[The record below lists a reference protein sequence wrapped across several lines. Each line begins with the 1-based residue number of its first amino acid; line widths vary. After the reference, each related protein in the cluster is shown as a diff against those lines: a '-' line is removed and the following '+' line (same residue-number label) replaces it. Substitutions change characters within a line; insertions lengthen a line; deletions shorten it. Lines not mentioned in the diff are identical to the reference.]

1 MLNKSLRDGLMP
13 YSSMRRRPSRGLRY
27 ITGRI
32 PSSQCT
38 HWCRSAKRV
47 MLEDD
52 TRLVCLSAHV
62 KLSGYIYLYFL
73 IITCC
78 LPQVTNAGF
87 RGRCHKVGSD
97 RLNRQAVGRFDQ
109 MVDEVL
115 QADLL
120 IMWNKI
126 IMEYGYA

>member
-1 MLNKSLRDGLMP
+1 
-13 YSSMRRRPSRGLRY
+13 
-27 ITGRI
+27 
-32 PSSQCT
+32 
-38 HWCRSAKRV
+38 

-52 TRLVCLSAHV
+52 TRLVSLSAHV
-62 KLSGYIYLYFL
+62 KLSGYIYLYYL

-115 QADLL
+115 QADLC
-120 IMWNKI
+120 ITWNKVI
-126 IMEYGYA
+126 QGCSYD